1 MTDNRPT
8 ITDPGLL
15 DLAAQG
21 VDLSRMGSAYA
32 ARAYPKLDT
41 VSPRDAYSLG
51 FTDGVKAMAAQL
63 PGLLSG
69 ALDVREVIARL
80 YDPDLLPLAGGGA

>member
-8 ITDPGLL
+8 ITDPRLL

-32 ARAYPKLDT
+32 DRAYPKLDA

-51 FTDGVKAMAAQL
+51 FTDGVKAVIAQL
-63 PGLLSG
+63 PGVLSG
-69 ALDVREVIARL
+69 ALDIHEVLARL
-80 YDPDLLPLAGGGA
+80 NDPDVLPLKS

>member
-1 MTDNRPT
+1 MTDNRPR

-32 ARAYPKLDT
+32 DRAYPKLDT

-51 FTDGVKAMAAQL
+51 FTDGVGID
-63 PGLLSG
+63 PVSWTVRGL
-69 ALDVREVIARL
+69 VRV
-80 YDPDLLPLAGGGA
+80 GSS